1 MASGR
6 LFLNFSLFRMN
17 SLLPMDTSNV
27 LLNFGAKLKLESR
40 NQKVQYVAQVA
51 TFKLTSLK
59 MNRILPIDTKQ

>member
-1 MASGR
+1 
-6 LFLNFSLFRMN
+6 
-17 SLLPMDTSNV
+17 MDTSNV